1 MLKAEEYRYIAGK
14 FGTPLYVFD
23 EKEFLENYNDLL
35 NTFRRVYPKYNI
47 SYSYKTNYTPYIC
60 SLIKEQGGYAE
71 VVSDM
76 EYDLARKLG
85 YENNQIVYNGPAKG
99 PALEEHIAN
108 GGINNIDNPSE
119 ALRICAFADAHPEI
133 IIKTGLRI
141 NIDLGRGF
149 VSRFGLEP
157 DSEAMEIVLEQ
168 LKKRRNIKISGVH
181 CHLSHARDLE
191 AWKKRTEIILDAAD
205 KYVEGVPEYISLGS
219 GMFGRMEPSFRA
231 QFGDNI
237 PDYSDYAKVTMSE
250 IAKHYA
256 SVCPGKKPVVFT
268 EPGATVV
275 SKYISFISKV
285 CDIKTVH
292 DRVLAVTDGSFY
304 NLGEV
309 SLKKTLPMMVI
320 PENDMADC
328 MECDIAGYTCLEY
341 DCMYKNYKG
350 TVDVG
355 SLAVFG
361 NAGGYSIVSK
371 PQFIRPNCA
380 MVAYGKNGET
390 AEIMRAETFD
400 DVFSKFRF

>member
-1 MLKAEEYRYIAGK
+1 MLKDDEYKHLAGK

-23 EKEFLENYNDLL
+23 EREFLDNYYELL
-35 NTFRRVYPKYNI
+35 NTFRQIYPKYNI

-60 SLIKEQGGYAE
+60 SLIKAQGGYAE

-76 EYDLARKLG
+76 EYALALKLG
-85 YENNQIVYNGPAKG
+85 YKNEHIVYNGPAKG

-119 ALRICAFADAHPEI
+119 AFRICAFADSHPELM
-133 IIKTGLRI
+133 IKTGLRI

-157 DSEAMEIVLEQ
+157 DSESMELVINELR
-168 LKKRRNIKISGVH
+168 KRKNIKISGIH

-191 AWKKRTEIILDAAD
+191 AWKKRTEIMLNAAD
-205 KYVEGVPEYISLGS
+205 KYVDGVPEYISLGS
-219 GMFGRMEPSFRA
+219 GMFGRMEPSFEA

-237 PDYSDYAKVTMSE
+237 PRYADYAQVTMSE
-250 IAKHYA
+250 IAKHYEA
-256 SVCPGKKPVVFT
+256 VKPEEKPIVFT
-268 EPGATVV
+268 EPGATLV

-285 CDIKTVH
+285 RDIKLLHGRT
-292 DRVLAVTDGSFY
+292 LAVTDGSFY

-309 SLKKTLPMMVI
+309 SLKKALPLMLI
-320 PENDMADC
+320 PDNDKA
-328 MECDIAGYTCLEY
+328 EEAESDIVGYTCLEY
-341 DCMYKNYKG
+341 DCIYKNYKG
-350 TVDVG
+350 PLDVG

-371 PQFIRPNCA
+371 PQFIRPNCP
-380 MVAYGKNGET
+380 MVAHRENGEDI
-390 AEIMRAETFD
+390 EIMRAETFD